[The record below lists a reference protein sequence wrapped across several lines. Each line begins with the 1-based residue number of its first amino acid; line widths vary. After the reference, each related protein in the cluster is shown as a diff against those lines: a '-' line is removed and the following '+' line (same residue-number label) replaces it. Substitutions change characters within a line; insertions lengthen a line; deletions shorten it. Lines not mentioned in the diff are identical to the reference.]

1 MTFSQLQIFS
11 LIAELGSFTAVA
23 SRIGIS
29 QSAVSHALKALE
41 SELGVELLRR
51 SGGVSVPT
59 DIGQTL
65 LLRARTL
72 LALEETMRQEAAAAR
87 GMKRGTLRIGS
98 FGPTASMRLLPKILA
113 AYRAEYPDI
122 DIHIDEGPDRDVLHW
137 LESQRI
143 DIGFAVLPQERFDT
157 YPLLRDQMVALLP
170 ASHPLAQAEAVRLAE
185 LCHDPFV
192 LTEAGSAE
200 LVQRLF
206 VGAQQTPVVRYRCA
220 QLMSTLAAVA
230 RGDGVSLVAELA
242 LPAVP
247 TGDYVAK
254 PLQPPVT
261 RDVALAM
268 LDERQASPAALAFV
282 RVAKQLRERGALRDE
297 PRDGLEQPRQ

>member
-23 SRIGIS
+23 SRLGIS

-98 FGPTASMRLLPKILA
+98 FGPTAYS
-113 AYRAEYPDI
+113 
-122 DIHIDEGPDRDVLHW
+122 GP
-137 LESQRI
+137 S
-143 DIGFAVLPQERFDT
+143 
-157 YPLLRDQMVALLP
+157 
-170 ASHPLAQAEAVRLAE
+170 
-185 LCHDPFV
+185 
-192 LTEAGSAE
+192 
-200 LVQRLF
+200 
-206 VGAQQTPVVRYRCA
+206 
-220 QLMSTLAAVA
+220 
-230 RGDGVSLVAELA
+230 
-242 LPAVP
+242 
-247 TGDYVAK
+247 
-254 PLQPPVT
+254 
-261 RDVALAM
+261 
-268 LDERQASPAALAFV
+268 
-282 RVAKQLRERGALRDE
+282 
-297 PRDGLEQPRQ
+297 